1 MITSLPTKRIL
12 ALSQWEHLP
21 TRRRQK
27 QLASKLRHRHPV
39 PVYLL
44 AAKSKCLCSRK
55 TDFQLPVVVKFVVL
69 LFDEGPASNLVVS
82 EVKLS

>member
-1 MITSLPTKRIL
+1 M
-12 ALSQWEHLP
+12 
-21 TRRRQK
+21 
-27 QLASKLRHRHPV
+27 
-39 PVYLL
+39 YLL
-44 AAKSKCLCSRK
+44 PAKSKCLCSRK